1 MSETSDV
8 SSRRVKMG
16 IFVVVGVVILLGS
29 ILLVGKTRTLF
40 LSKAVLHTSFTN
52 IAGLQVGAPVR
63 LAGYDIGI
71 VKQIAFDKDPKVK
84 KVNVLLQVQARYL
97 THIRKDSVAEMAS
110 KGLLGDSIINISLG
124 SDVQPE
130 LKDGDAI
137 EAGEAA
143 GLAEAIAQVEAAISG
158 VNRLTGDVDE
168 RVRLLITPEL
178 AKDFGRMAHS
188 AAGMMEGV
196 EKGPGLAHAIIYD
209 PELTRDT
216 RQLIAEAR
224 STVGHVNGA
233 VADLEG
239 VVAQARTG
247 PGLLHGLI
255 FDKKGEKTAAD
266 LERVANEMGDVIQE
280 VKSGHGM
287 IHSLVYEDDK
297 TNLIQ
302 NLTEA
307 SRVVKQIATEVNEG
321 KGTLGG
327 LLKDPTVYEDLT
339 TVLGNIKRNMLLKA
353 LIRFT
358 IEKDDLKKTGKVID
372 ASDTVSVPEADGHA
386 QR

>member
-1 MSETSDV
+1 MSEASSV
-8 SSRRVKMG
+8 SKRRVRVG
-16 IFVVVGVVILLGS
+16 IFVVVGVVVLFGS
-29 ILLVGKTRTLF
+29 ILLVGKSRTLF
-40 LSKAVLHTSFTN
+40 LPKATLHTSFTN
-52 IAGLQVGAPVR
+52 IAGLAVGAPVR

-71 VKQIAFDKDPKVK
+71 VKQIAFDKDPGVK
-84 KVNVLLQVQARYL
+84 HVNVTLQVQKRYL
-97 THIRKDSVAEMAS
+97 VHVRRDSIAEMAS

-124 SDVQPE
+124 SEDQPE
-130 LKDGDAI
+130 LKDGDGI
-137 EAGEAA
+137 ESREAQ
-143 GLAEAIAQVEAAISG
+143 GLNEAIAQVEAAIGG
-158 VNRLTGDVDE
+158 VNRLTSDVDE
-168 RVRLLITPEL
+168 RVRLLITPQL

-233 VADLEG
+233 VADVEG
-239 VVAQARTG
+239 LLTQARTG

-255 FDKKGEKTAAD
+255 YDKKGEKTGQD
-266 LERVANEMGDVIQE
+266 LERVANGLGDVIQE
-280 VKSGHGM
+280 VKTGRGM
-287 IHSLVYEDDK
+287 LHSLIYEDDK
-297 TNLIQ
+297 TNLIE

-358 IEKDDLKKTGKVID
+358 IEKDDLKKTGQIT
-372 ASDTVSVPEADGHA
+372 DTVAPPAEPPSQAPAA
-386 QR
+386 R

>member
-1 MSETSDV
+1 MSETSNV
-8 SSRRVKMG
+8 SQRRVRTG
-16 IFVVVGVVILLGS
+16 VFVLVGVVILFGS

-40 LSKAVLHTSFTN
+40 VAKATLHTTFTN

-71 VKQIAFDKDPKVK
+71 VKNIAFDKDPKVK
-84 KVNVLLQVQARYL
+84 HVNVTLQVQKRYL
-97 THIRKDSVAEMAS
+97 AHVRRDSLAEMAS

-124 SDVQPE
+124 SEEQPE

-137 EAGEAA
+137 DSKEAA

-168 RVRLLITPEL
+168 RVKLLITPAL

-188 AAGMMEGV
+188 AAAMMEGV

-247 PGLLHGLI
+247 PGLLHGLV

-266 LERVANEMGDVIQE
+266 LQRVASEVGDVIQE

-287 IHSLVYEDDK
+287 LHSLVYEDDK

-358 IEKDDLKKTGKVID
+358 IEKDDLKKTGKIID
-372 ASDTVSVPEADGHA
+372 ATDTVSVPEVDGHA